1 MIKIFSNVDAL
12 MVLVELMENVQL
24 VLEVQPLIQIL
35 KSVQDVELI
44 SDFRE
49 QLVFAFQVMEEI
61 LKINALNAKMI
72 TWSILMDIVGFVQ
85 LIDNGTE
92 ILVSVNQVL
101 YKLMEFV
108 FSNVL
113 KVN

>member
-1 MIKIFSNVDAL
+1 MTLLHKFMIKIFSNVDAL

-49 QLVFAFQVMEEI
+49 QLVFAFQVLEEI

-72 TWSILMDIVGFVQ
+72 T
-85 LIDNGTE
+85 
-92 ILVSVNQVL
+92 
-101 YKLMEFV
+101 
-108 FSNVL
+108 
-113 KVN
+113 